1 MGEYWPSHGGSQPN
15 PLREAKIG
23 AYLVIQSIALGH
35 SLAGK
40 TDPGAAENG
49 EESADGRANDGDQG
63 ERHLGSEKSAG
74 VE

>member
-1 MGEYWPSHGGSQPN
+1 MGGVVTEDRS
-15 PLREAKIG
+15 LRED

-49 EESADGRANDGDQG
+49 EESAHGRANDGDQG